1 MRDELDAR
9 ISSIGMTEHFHFAGL
24 VPPAQVHRYLAQADL
39 LWHLS
44 LREGLPRSVVQ
55 ALATGIPAIGFRL
68 DGTPEVILD
77 GQTGYCTAPEN
88 VGEVVDA
95 TRKLWRTPALARQMG
110 ENGRK
115 LVLERFDWPLMAD
128 ILEREYLELLAQK
141 ARI

>member
-1 MRDELDAR
+1 ME
-9 ISSIGMTEHFHFAGL
+9 L

-77 GQTGYCTAPEN
+77 GETGFCTAPEN
-88 VGEVVDA
+88 VSEVVDA
-95 TRKLWRTPALARQMG
+95 TRKLWRTPALARKMG

-128 ILEREYLELLAQK
+128 ILEREYLELLETK
-141 ARI
+141 TRN

>member
-1 MRDELDAR
+1 M
-9 ISSIGMTEHFHFAGL
+9 S
-24 VPPAQVHRYLAQADL
+24 
-39 LWHLS
+39 
-44 LREGLPRSVVQ
+44 RSVSAENQITQGVIWKQILVFFFPILFGTFFQQLYNTFDAVIVGQFVGKQ
-55 ALATGIPAIGFRL
+55 ALAAGKPAVGFRL
-68 DGTPEVILD
+68 DGTPEVVLD